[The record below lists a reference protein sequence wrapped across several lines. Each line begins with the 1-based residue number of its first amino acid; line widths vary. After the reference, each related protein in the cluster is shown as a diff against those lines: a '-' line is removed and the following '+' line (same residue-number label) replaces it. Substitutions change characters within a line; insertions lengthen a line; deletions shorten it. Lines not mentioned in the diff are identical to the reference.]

1 MCLFCKIIN
10 NEIPS
15 NRVLENDDF
24 IAFHD
29 INPIAPAHLLAIPK
43 QHVDS
48 FNDLNPEMM
57 AKMTTFIQDVAKE
70 VNISQSGYRV
80 ITNIGDNGGQ
90 EVKHLHFHIL
100 GGAKLT
106 WPKLSSE
113 DPKGL
118 L

>member
-1 MCLFCKIIN
+1 MCLFCKIVKD
-10 NEIPS
+10 EIPS

-29 INPIAPAHLLAIPK
+29 INPIAPVHLLVIPK

-48 FNDLNPEMM
+48 FNDVNPQMM
-57 AKMTTFIQDVAKE
+57 SKMTSFIQDVTKK

-80 ITNIGDNGGQ
+80 ITNIGDDGSQ

-100 GGAKLT
+100 GGT
-106 WPKLSSE
+106 KLSWS
-113 DPKGL
+113 KL
-118 L
+118 